1 MMYNLS
7 HRDKKEGLTMYPYT
21 VFWDMTIYD
30 ICLVIAVVTALF
42 LADRMGIQRGF
53 SVKLQKV
60 VIIALVEAV
69 VVGFIG
75 AILFQAVYDW
85 IKTGEFVLS
94 KTTGMT
100 FYGGLIFGII
110 GFLVAWFVIGK
121 LICKSDEPVQKFGQI
136 ADITACIIPLA
147 HGIGR
152 IGCFTAGCCHGKPTD
167 AWYGVTMW
175 TGPETQWM
183 KVVPTQLFEAL
194 FLFALSAVLFYFFYK
209 KFDKEGAKRVPLLSI
224 YVMAY
229 GVWRFFI
236 EYFRADDRGQT
247 IVPFLSPSQLVA
259 IVMVLLGVAYLVLWY
274 LQKQGKFA
282 PKQAEVIETPPTQ
295 TPPEESEDIS

>member
-1 MMYNLS
+1 
-7 HRDKKEGLTMYPYT
+7 
-21 VFWDMTIYD
+21 
-30 ICLVIAVVTALF
+30 
-42 LADRMGIQRGF
+42 
-53 SVKLQKV
+53 
-60 VIIALVEAV
+60 
-69 VVGFIG
+69 
-75 AILFQAVYDW
+75 
-85 IKTGEFVLS
+85 
-94 KTTGMT
+94 MT

-152 IGCFTAGCCHGKPTD
+152 IGCFTAGCCHGNPTD

-209 KFDKEGAKRVPLLSI
+209 KFDKEGTKRFPLLSI

-274 LQKQGKFA
+274 LQKQGKFT
-282 PKQAEVIETPPTQ
+282 PKKAKVIETPPTQ